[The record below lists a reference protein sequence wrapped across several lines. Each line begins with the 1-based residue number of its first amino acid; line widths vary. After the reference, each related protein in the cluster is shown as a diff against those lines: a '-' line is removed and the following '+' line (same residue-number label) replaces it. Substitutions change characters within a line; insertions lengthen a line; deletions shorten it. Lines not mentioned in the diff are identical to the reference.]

1 MGLLVFGLGLLLAS
15 IFFGIFPVLLVL
27 TGNWVLDIVG
37 VAVFAAC
44 VGFAILIFYAAL
56 VWFRGSLWKATI
68 DLFEF
73 GLVAVGWVVSK
84 FATAIRR
91 LGAIVSFMSWV
102 KGTLGLYP
110 GRRFIENRREGIVER
125 GVKHVEQGDVEITDS
140 RETLVQ
146 ETREAYDKAGRQL
159 SNGEAVLGLSLA
171 GVTLLPSDSSLVPYS
186 ELLSSPAV
194 VAGLSI
200 ALVSVV
206 AIRLSA
212 LDLVLARDPDPTE
225 DKARLAVYRDWNQ
238 AIAGGTDVVKVFLM
252 FRVMYGISDSAYEF
266 YIDWVFERDIN
277 GEGAGKVELIR
288 ELPRPVFAFYLAERD
303 DIPPSEA
310 SREMFGWD
318 VFSSFDF
325 GPSKDE
331 SPPEEEEPYIL
342 ESTLRPVLEFKR
354 EIRDMKRA
362 TKARQLA
369 EKRDS
374 SPEEVSRELY
384 GENVLPSIEETQ
396 SNATEDSKE

>member
-1 MGLLVFGLGLLLAS
+1 MGILLFGLGLLLAS

-27 TGNWVLDIVG
+27 AGNWVLETVG
-37 VAVFAAC
+37 IAVFVAC
-44 VGFAILIFYAAL
+44 VGIAILIFYAAL
-56 VWFRGSLWKATI
+56 VWFRGSLWKALV
-68 DLFEF
+68 DLLEF

-125 GVKHVEQGDVEITDS
+125 GIKHVERGDVEITDS
-140 RETLVQ
+140 REILVQ
-146 ETREAYDKAGRQL
+146 ETREAYDEAGRQL

-171 GVTLLPSDSSLVPYS
+171 GVTLLPPDSPLVPYS

-194 VAGLSI
+194 GAGLSI
-200 ALVSVV
+200 ALVFVV

-212 LDLVLARDPDPTE
+212 LDLVLARDPDPTAN
-225 DKARLAVYRDWNQ
+225 KARLAVYRDWNQ

-252 FRVMYGISDSAYEF
+252 FRVMHGISDSAYEF

-303 DIPPSEA
+303 DMPPSEA
-310 SREMFGWD
+310 SQEMFGWD
-318 VFSSFDF
+318 VFSPFEF
-325 GPSKDE
+325 GPSEEE
-331 SPPEEEEPYIL
+331 SPPEDEEPYFL
-342 ESTLRPVLEFKR
+342 ESVLNPALEFKR
-354 EIRDMKRA
+354 DIRDMKRA

-369 EKRDS
+369 EERDM
-374 SPEEVSRELY
+374 SPEEVSQELY
-384 GENVLPSIEETQ
+384 GENVLPSIENTEDG
-396 SNATEDSKE
+396 ATEDSEE

>member
-1 MGLLVFGLGLLLAS
+1 MGLLLFGLGLLLAS

-27 TGNWVLDIVG
+27 TGNWVLETVG
-37 VAVFAAC
+37 IAIFVAC
-44 VGFAILIFYAAL
+44 VGTAILIFYAAL
-56 VWFRGSLWKATI
+56 VWFRGSLWKALI
-68 DLFEF
+68 DLLEF

-125 GVKHVEQGDVEITDS
+125 GIKHVERGDVEITDS
-140 RETLVQ
+140 REKLVQ
-146 ETREAYDKAGRQL
+146 ETREAYDEAGRQL
-159 SNGEAVLGLSLA
+159 SNGEAVLGLTLA
-171 GVTLLPSDSSLVPYS
+171 GVTLLPPDTSFVPYS
-186 ELLSSPAV
+186 ELLSSSAV
-194 VAGLSI
+194 GAGLSI
-200 ALVSVV
+200 ALVFVV

-212 LDLVLARDPDPTE
+212 LDLVLARDPDPTAN
-225 DKARLAVYRDWNQ
+225 KARLAVYRDWNQ

-252 FRVMYGISDSAYEF
+252 FRVMHGISDSAYEF

-303 DIPPSEA
+303 NIPPSEA
-310 SREMFGWD
+310 SQEMFGWD
-318 VFSSFDF
+318 VFSSFEF
-325 GPSKDE
+325 GPSKDD
-331 SPPEEEEPYIL
+331 SPPENEEPYVL
-342 ESTLRPVLEFKR
+342 ESTLHPILEFKR
-354 EIRDMKRA
+354 EVRDVKRA

-369 EKRDS
+369 EKRDM
-374 SPEEVSRELY
+374 SPEKVSQELY
-384 GENVLPSIEETQ
+384 GENVLPSIEDTE
-396 SNATEDSKE
+396 ATEDSEE